1 MKLLLL
7 GSQHGNETLGDALYA
22 HLQNHHA
29 DLLPYIAFVI
39 GNPRA
44 HKQNVRFTE
53 SDMNR
58 SYNAQLTTYESRRA
72 QYVQRLIRR
81 ANFDLVLDLHTTAC
95 VQPPSVLVASITPQ
109 RARYLR
115 ASFIGKIV
123 IMQHSIVTS
132 SLLHNNPNVVAIEI
146 NQDEVNASLLDN
158 LAQDIR
164 RYIKDETLVMP
175 RFTYAVDHL
184 LLKSEVPPNQA
195 QKLIN
200 FKRSS
205 LGFIPILTGENSY
218 KKNTHYLGFKA
229 LKEELITL

>member
-22 HLQNHHA
+22 HLREHHP
-29 DLLPYIAFVI
+29 DLLPTIEFVI

-58 SYNAQLTTYESRRA
+58 SYNAQIATYESRRA
-72 QYVQRLIRR
+72 QKIQRLIKH

-95 VQPPSVLVASITPQ
+95 VQPPSVLVSDVTPQ
-109 RARYLR
+109 RVRYLR
-115 ASFIGKIV
+115 ASFIDKIV
-123 IMQHSIVTS
+123 VMRHPVVTS

-146 NQDEVNASLLDN
+146 NQNEVNVALLDN

-164 RYIKDETLVMP
+164 RYIKNQTLPMP
-175 RFTYAVDHL
+175 RFAYPVDHL
-184 LLKSEVPPNQA
+184 LLKSEVSLDQA
-195 QKLIN
+195 RKLIN

-205 LGFIPILTGENSY
+205 AGFIPILTGKNSY
-218 KKNTHYLGFKA
+218 KKNTHYMGFKA

>member
-29 DLLPYIAFVI
+29 DLPPHITFVI

-58 SYNAQLTTYESRRA
+58 SYNAQLATYESRRA

-95 VQPPSVLVASITPQ
+95 VQPPSALVADITPQ
-109 RARYLR
+109 RTRYLR
-115 ASFIGKIV
+115 ASFINKIV
-123 IMQHSIVTS
+123 IMQHPIVAS

-146 NQDEVNASLLDN
+146 NQNEVNAALLDN

-164 RYIKDETLVMP
+164 RYIKNEALPMP
-175 RFTYAVDHL
+175 RFAYTVDHL
-184 LLKSEVPPNQA
+184 LLKSEVSTAQA
-195 QKLIN
+195 QKLAN
-200 FKRSS
+200 FTRSPA
-205 LGFIPILTGENSY
+205 GFIPILTGENSY